1 MRRRNGSGAKKE
13 RIIMVL
19 SSVFVLAA
27 LTATGLFF
35 RGKSEENNDGYVVD
49 FSLPYRFLTRT
60 RLCLLLWGMPF
71 LYSPP
76 LPRPYPA

>member
-35 RGKSEENNDGYVVD
+35 RG
-49 FSLPYRFLTRT
+49 
-60 RLCLLLWGMPF
+60 
-71 LYSPP
+71 
-76 LPRPYPA
+76 